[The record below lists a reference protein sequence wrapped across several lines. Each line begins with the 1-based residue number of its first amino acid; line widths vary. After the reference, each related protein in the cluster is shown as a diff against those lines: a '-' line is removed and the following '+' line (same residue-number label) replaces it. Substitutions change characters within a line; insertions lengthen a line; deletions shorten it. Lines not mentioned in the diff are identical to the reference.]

1 MSGRPKEPGGGD
13 ENQYIVF
20 EYIVCS
26 QGVEK
31 NCWISV
37 QRIGVSRIAGVLAD
51 SYNVSGETVVV
62 I

>member
-1 MSGRPKEPGGGD
+1 MGGWD
-13 ENQYIVF
+13 KNQ
-20 EYIVCS
+20 YIVCS